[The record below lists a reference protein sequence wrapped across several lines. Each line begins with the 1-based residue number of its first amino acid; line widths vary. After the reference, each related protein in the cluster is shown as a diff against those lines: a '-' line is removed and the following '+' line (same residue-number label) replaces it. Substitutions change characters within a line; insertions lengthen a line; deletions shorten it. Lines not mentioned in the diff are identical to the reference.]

1 MMIYTCK
8 DGRSVRAAYPDAQT
22 AELTV
27 TGNMYRLRT
36 AVSADGAPY
45 SGEHWQWWTKGMHHA
60 QLARLKQGES
70 VSSSVGGPCA
80 APRKDLPPRRGQCVA
95 RYLSPS

>member
-36 AVSADGAPY
+36 AVSADVAPY
-45 SGEHWQWWTKGMHHA
+45 SGEH
-60 QLARLKQGES
+60 
-70 VSSSVGGPCA
+70 
-80 APRKDLPPRRGQCVA
+80 
-95 RYLSPS
+95 